1 MTTPSRMD
9 RRDAP
14 RPKHTVPCPA
24 VFHEQPD
31 TRCECVEGHD
41 GPHVARVT
49 VTWDT
54 HTEHRN
60 GKA

>member
-1 MTTPSRMD
+1 MTIPSRMD

-24 VFHEQPD
+24 VFPDQKETQCEGVKGHE
-31 TRCECVEGHD
+31 

-49 VTWDT
+49 VEWED
-54 HTEHRN
+54 RD
-60 GKA
+60 KA

>member
-1 MTTPSRMD
+1 MTIPSRMD

-24 VFHEQPD
+24 VFPDQKETQCEGVKGHE
-31 TRCECVEGHD
+31 

-49 VTWDT
+49 VEWEDRD
-54 HTEHRN
+54 E
-60 GKA
+60 A